1 LDCCGSS
8 GEHYGGTTQL
18 KTRDHCP
25 VNVGCYESSA
35 CVDTVPDGPVMAAVA
50 DVRLAVTGSGVAT
63 TARDASDELEAT

>member
-1 LDCCGSS
+1 LDCFESP
-8 GEHYGGTTQL
+8 GEHYGGITQL

-35 CVDTVPDGPVMAAVA
+35 CVDTVPDGLVMAAVT
-50 DVRLAVTGSGVAT
+50 DVRLAVTGGVAT